1 MDTCKLSAR
10 IELQTGRHTII
21 GVFQNGGKAGT
32 LTVDAEHGAVLI
44 EYLNNYPAG
53 THQQALLAAADK
65 VCAWAEHDRGCHGP
79 HATGSCTC
87 GLQEARGAY
96 QALKETQDG

>member
-1 MDTCKLSAR
+1 MTGHA
-10 IELQTGRHTII
+10 ELQKVLEGCTCQPTSTII
-21 GVFQNGGKAGT
+21 RAGMA
-32 LTVDAEHGAVLI
+32 LDRL
-44 EYLNNYPAG
+44 
-53 THQQALLAAADK
+53 QALLAAADK

-79 HATGSCTC
+79 RATGSCTC